1 MASTMFKP
9 TLTLTVNNAKTALEA
24 GLQAIEGGQMEID
37 LGGLTVVDSAA
48 VATLLE
54 WKRAAYKKG
63 QSLTFRNLPASVVFP
78 DCTALPNCSIL
89 RNSKWPAIVPTCCT
103 IDRPIASAGHSTPP
117 VRPAAC
123 LIAFPAGFRK
133 SPIIEGFPARLPVA
147 AMPHSH
153 GRHPDHRRRKEL

>member
-54 WKRAAYKKG
+54 WKRAAHKKG
-63 QSLTFRNLPASVVFP
+63 QSLTFRNLPASVVSLSRLYGVAELLDTP
-78 DCTALPNCSIL
+78 QQQVAG
-89 RNSKWPAIVPTCCT
+89 
-103 IDRPIASAGHSTPP
+103 DRADLLH
-117 VRPAAC
+117 
-123 LIAFPAGFRK
+123 
-133 SPIIEGFPARLPVA
+133 
-147 AMPHSH
+147 H
-153 GRHPDHRRRKEL
+153 